1 MVRYPPDDDQVNME
15 SNMMTHQV
23 TWDKIAMAI
32 GVDVVAAGV
41 RIVMT
46 SKVMS

>member
-15 SNMMTHQV
+15 SNIDILEV
-23 TWDKIAMAI
+23 TWDKVAMAI